1 MRLAEFIAGNMESI
15 LAAWERFASTR
26 QPAASDMTS
35 LELRDHAQQI
45 LEAIRVDLGTEQ
57 TREQQA
63 DKSQGRAPAPF
74 PARETA
80 AQAHAVLRARSGFD
94 MRQLASE
101 YRALRSSVLTLWMD
115 ALGSQPPHLDDV
127 IRFNEAIDQ
136 ALAESIGHFTAQV
149 ERSRNLL
156 LGMLSHDMR
165 SPLQTIRM
173 TAAYLARLDAGEA
186 VSAAARRLIDSGARV
201 QSLVDDLTDFNRT
214 NLGLGISVVRAPV
227 DLAVECATEVAS
239 LHTAHP
245 DREIDLS
252 VRGDCRGDWDGR
264 RVQQLV
270 CNLVSNAL
278 THGAASSAVHVSLVG
293 SESGVRIAVGNAC
306 ARIPD
311 AILAQIFEPL
321 RRGPQATAQPG
332 LGLGLY
338 IVREIARAH
347 DGTVEACSTDEVTT
361 FTAWLPK
368 HSESGAA
375 LPS

>member
-1 MRLAEFIAGNMESI
+1 
-15 LAAWERFASTR
+15 
-26 QPAASDMTS
+26 
-35 LELRDHAQQI
+35 
-45 LEAIRVDLGTEQ
+45 
-57 TREQQA
+57 
-63 DKSQGRAPAPF
+63 
-74 PARETA
+74 
-80 AQAHAVLRARSGFD
+80 
-94 MRQLASE
+94 
-101 YRALRSSVLTLWMD
+101 
-115 ALGSQPPHLDDV
+115 
-127 IRFNEAIDQ
+127 
-136 ALAESIGHFTAQV
+136 
-149 ERSRNLL
+149 
-156 LGMLSHDMR
+156 MLSHDMR

-214 NLGLGISVVRAPV
+214 NLGLGIPVVRASV
-227 DLAVECATEVAS
+227 DLAVACATEVAS

-245 DREIDLS
+245 ERAIDLS

-264 RVQQLV
+264 RVQQLL

-278 THGAASSAVHVSLVG
+278 MHGAASSAVHVSVEG
-293 SESGVRIAVGNAC
+293 SEPGVRIRVDNAC

-321 RRGPQATAQPG
+321 HRGPQAAAQPG

-347 DGTVEACSTDEVTT
+347 GGTVDACSTDEVTT

-368 HSESGAA
+368 HPEAGAA